1 MNSISVIELTCRPSV
16 VSSFFR
22 TLWNGWPTTYRM
34 RTMSGAP
41 KTQQCVL
48 GCRGAED
55 RIEHYLVCKKVWAA
69 LEGRPPQG
77 LGIHRSRQKY
87 HSDDAGRCEPGR
99 CGENGHSH
107 GRVCNLQ
114 NCALHAK
121 RAAHPSS
128 IANHEA
134 ALGRR
139 TSRLKGSRHYHAI
152 LQLRFSVEFL
162 NMVFFSVLIIF
173 QAFL

>member
-77 LGIHRSRQKY
+77 LGIHRSRQNITAMLLADASLADVERMAIATAGYAIFRTVHCMRNGPPTLRALPIMKL
-87 HSDDAGRCEPGR
+87 HLAEGLRGSKARGIIMQSFSSDFP
-99 CGENGHSH
+99 
-107 GRVCNLQ
+107 
-114 NCALHAK
+114 
-121 RAAHPSS
+121 
-128 IANHEA
+128 
-134 ALGRR
+134 
-139 TSRLKGSRHYHAI
+139 
-152 LQLRFSVEFL
+152 
-162 NMVFFSVLIIF
+162 
-173 QAFL
+173 